1 MLFANIDD
9 KLIEHAVKES
19 YCGEPGKRDLEYENI
34 LKLTIKAK
42 GYSLRGKAFTF
53 WSLIASPIWVGITTI
68 LFSFGR
74 ITADE
79 AVISNCCAAAYL
91 LITSLL
97 AIRYNKLSAKCYDE
111 LISIVEDK
119 ISRIEK
125 QEQIHKI

>member
-19 YCGEPGKRDLEYENI
+19 YCGEPGKRDLEFENI

-42 GYSLRGKAFTF
+42 GYSWRGKSFSL

-74 ITADE
+74 IPQDIAI
-79 AVISNCCAAAYL
+79 ISICGASIYL
-91 LITSLL
+91 IITSFL
-97 AIRYNKLSAKCYDE
+97 AIHYNKLSAKCYDE
-111 LISIVEDK
+111 LIDRL
-119 ISRIEK
+119 SRIED
-125 QEQIHKI
+125 QENNNQT